1 MLSCIFFGGV
11 LESSLERDFS
21 RKGSFLNLLGGSLWY
36 SFRFVIVRLIE
47 GCFFVSFMWCL

>member
-21 RKGSFLNLLGGSLWY
+21 RKGSFLNLLGGSLWD